1 MAQTTQFTVEGE
13 VDLAY
18 FTGERDSRHV
28 ILQPNESDAPK
39 AVVVGGDSPAG
50 ERLETRIANALNF
63 PDDGEFDDM
72 FKRLDDLR
80 QKGLQPAEGVPDC
93 VRKDVKLRIT
103 VEVL

>member
-1 MAQTTQFTVEGE
+1 MAETTQFTVEGE

-28 ILQPNESDAPK
+28 IIRPDESDDRPV
-39 AVVVGGDSPAG
+39 AVGDSSAG

-63 PDDGEFDDM
+63 PNDAEFDAM
-72 FKRLDDLR
+72 FKRLEELR
-80 QKGLQPAEGVPDC
+80 EKGLQPADGKPDMIREG
-93 VRKDVKLRIT
+93 VKLRIT